1 MAKKKAKKAPG
12 KRDEQARHMRM
23 ISVVPL
29 ERPGVIEFAAWDM
42 VRWLGVWRKPFNVK
56 TEIPHLVF
64 LDCPTLRQMTWRLL
78 VLEGQA
84 PLPSDVDEEW
94 STLGLQVWQTKR
106 SFATLWISNNCFSK
120 TDEPKRGLLV
130 ATEVEARGI
139 HEPDVLAPE
148 PEEMYIP

>member
-1 MAKKKAKKAPG
+1 MAKQHESKDQSK
-12 KRDEQARHMRM
+12 HMRL

-29 ERPGVIEFAAWDM
+29 ERPGVIEFAAWEK

-64 LDCPTLRQMTWRLL
+64 LDCPTMRQMTWRLL

-84 PLPSDVDEEW
+84 PLPSDENEDW
-94 STLGLQVWQTKR
+94 SELGFLWHTRR
-106 SFATLWISNNCFSK
+106 SFATLWISNNCFPK
-120 TDEPKRGLLV
+120 KEEPKRGLLV
-130 ATEVEARGI
+130 ATRVEPKGI

-148 PEEMYIP
+148 PEESYIP